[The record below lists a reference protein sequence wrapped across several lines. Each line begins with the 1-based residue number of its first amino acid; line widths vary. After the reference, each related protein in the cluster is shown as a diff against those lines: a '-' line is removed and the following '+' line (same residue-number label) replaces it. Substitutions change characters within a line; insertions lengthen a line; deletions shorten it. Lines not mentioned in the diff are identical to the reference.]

1 MIAILIVTVVVVVIV
16 VASSSKS
23 PNPKPWTVIAKCAT
37 NKEETQNSF
46 PVLY

>member
-1 MIAILIVTVVVVVIV
+1 MIAILIVTVVVVVI
-16 VASSSKS
+16 ASSSKS

>member
-1 MIAILIVTVVVVVIV
+1 MIAILIVTVVVVVI
-16 VASSSKS
+16 ASSSKS

-37 NKEETQNSF
+37 NKEEAQNSF